1 MIKRRQIARGPSR
14 ILEHISL
21 SKREEFLILE
31 HASLPKREKLLLL
44 ETSSY
49 LELKRGSDKIRSL
62 HSFCHAYY
70 YVIINL
76 YLRAESSR
84 ESYVYIKNIRTAFYD

>member
-1 MIKRRQIARGPSR
+1 MVKQRQAVRGPSK

-21 SKREEFLILE
+21 SKREEFLTLE
-31 HASLPKREKLLLL
+31 HILLSKREKLLSL
-44 ETSSY
+44 ETLSY
-49 LELKRGSDKIRSL
+49 LELKRGSDKVRL
-62 HSFCHAYY
+62 LYSFYYACY
-70 YVIINL
+70 YVTVNL